1 MKLKIVILFMVVIVF
16 TTSIIAFANSDLAES
31 IFISQE
37 ESEKNIAEGKQYKID
52 SMKEKEALEAI
63 NKENYKKHGKVYQ
76 PEKVSDASNLDKIK
90 NNLSKEKKQEF
101 EKWKKKGGAHV
112 GIYLRKLQQ
121 IVGTLPAD
129 TKRINMLEVKQIVS
143 SNDFNEAIDKIQ
155 KTHGTPDY
163 KGGSGVTIEEYWLDD
178 RGNEKIV
185 IIIEQNQIFYSKMND
200 ELNLNKSELLLED

>member
-1 MKLKIVILFMVVIVF
+1 MAVIVF
-16 TTSIIAFANSDLAES
+16 TTSILAFANSDLVES

-37 ESEKNIAEGKQYKID
+37 ESEKNIAEGKQYKIN

-76 PEKVSDASNLDKIK
+76 PEKVSDPSNLDKIE

-101 EKWKKKGGAHV
+101 EKWKKKGESHV
-112 GIYLRKLQQ
+112 RIYLRKLQQ

-129 TKRINMLEVKQIVS
+129 TKRINMSEVKQIVS
-143 SNDFNEAIDKIQ
+143 SNDFNEAVDKIQ

-163 KGGSGVTIEEYWLDD
+163 RGGSGVTVEGYWLDD
-178 RGNEKIV
+178 SGDEKI
-185 IIIEQNQIFYSKMND
+185 IIIMEHNQIFYSKMND
-200 ELNLNKSELLLED
+200 ELSSNQSELLLEN